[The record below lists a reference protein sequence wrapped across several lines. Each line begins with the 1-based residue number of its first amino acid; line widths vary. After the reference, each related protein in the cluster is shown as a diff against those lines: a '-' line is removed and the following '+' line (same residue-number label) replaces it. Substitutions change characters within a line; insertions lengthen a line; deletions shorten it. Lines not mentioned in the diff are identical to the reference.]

1 MNYEATLRKT
11 RELVEKHV
19 DFFDKNTY
27 EISILPG
34 WAELVEFFLQEVKNL
49 TKDSEGK
56 IKISQIKEKLG
67 GLRIYYRTVNLSEKQ
82 KQEVGALVEKVEASS
97 YNTCNICSKPG
108 RPENRIGWISVRCK
122 DHKDA
127 DVFTEDYS
135 LSVLGKHDDEMARI
149 LRHDL

>member
-1 MNYEATLRKT
+1 MPCKKSTGKRMNYEATLRKT

-56 IKISQIKEKLG
+56 IKISQIKERLG
-67 GLRIYYRTVNLSEKQ
+67 GKCPS
-82 KQEVGALVEKVEASS
+82 
-97 YNTCNICSKPG
+97 
-108 RPENRIGWISVRCK
+108 
-122 DHKDA
+122 
-127 DVFTEDYS
+127 
-135 LSVLGKHDDEMARI
+135 
-149 LRHDL
+149 